1 MHSEYSVDGTGLTQ
15 FEPPTVIDHPE
26 YRQQF
31 FVSSPLSTGTHQL
44 VLANLG
50 RSFYLDYILLTLP
63 TSSTL
68 SPSTTPPHSSVSSA
82 PTQSASSAPPQTT
95 APTDS
100 APPSSTPPTVSEQPT
115 TSNPQSAS
123 SSTILLGS
131 SSVDGG
137 ASSLTASSTTTSV
150 PISGSPSSSTSA
162 THIETSQV
170 SPTSIETSRTG
181 GAIVLSAG
189 VYAAIGVG
197 SFTII
202 VLLVAGVCFLRRR
215 KRARSLRNDVSPFG
229 TFLSWLFVRV

>member
-68 SPSTTPPHSSVSSA
+68 SPSTTPPHSSVFSA
-82 PTQSASSAPPQTT
+82 PTQSASSAPPEAT

-137 ASSLTASSTTTSV
+137 ASSSV

-162 THIETSQV
+162 TQIETSQV
-170 SPTSIETSRTG
+170 SPTFIETSRTG

-229 TFLSWLFVRV
+229 TFPSWLCVRV